1 MASTITISQIQSAD
15 IATWKKEDYEKYL
28 PQMIKKYNDR
38 VRSFSNAKNKNV
50 FSYAIDKMEDW
61 LNNNTYA
68 KAARGT
74 LKMPNPTGDNRRD
87 FARREVIAY
96 RIQEFFR
103 AETSSVSGARRVAR
117 DQDARLFGVNARGNP
132 VRRMTFEERQRFWAV
147 YDEFLNQNKEWSDK
161 SYRAQEVIASMV
173 EDGTIE
179 KVGKVG
185 KYYSGMQEV
194 LENARRRYQ
203 AGLDEEDFSPWYGE
217 KAPESVKK
225 KYADTILKRGRHGR

>member
-1 MASTITISQIQSAD
+1 MAKTITISQIQSAD
-15 IATWKKEDYEKYL
+15 IAAWKKEDYEKYL

-38 VRSFSNAKNKNV
+38 ARSFSNTKNKNV
-50 FSYAIDKMEDW
+50 FSYALDKMEDW
-61 LNNNTYA
+61 LDNNTYA
-68 KAARGT
+68 RASKGKLR
-74 LKMPNPTGDNRRD
+74 MPNPTGNGRRD
-87 FARREVIAY
+87 FSRMEVVAY

-132 VRRMTFEERQRFWAV
+132 VRRMTYEERKKFWDV
-147 YDEFLNQNKEWSDK
+147 YDEFLNQNQKWSDK

-173 EDGTIE
+173 TDGTLDSV
-179 KVGKVG
+179 KKVG
-185 KYYSGMQEV
+185 KYYSGLQSA
-194 LENARRRYQ
+194 LDNARRRYQ